1 MSSNARLL
9 SGVVVSDKADKTITV
24 KVERKVKHP
33 KYGKIIKRSTKIHAH
48 DESNSAKMGD
58 VVTVQECKPYSKN
71 KTWLLIDSA
80 IAGNDKAV
88 EAEEPG
94 MLHHTFDQDPD
105 DPLRFVWSEVYK
117 NDDALLAHLANPAVG
132 IYLEAHAELGTD
144 FSVEF
149 YGTVGDK
156 VIEAMNGTG
165 VPYKIFKTKLGYSR
179 V

>member
-1 MSSNARLL
+1 MKFVATLITLLITLSPSLTVWADAAESAPVAGDKPFVLIARLHALPNTSGEVLRL
-9 SGVVVSDKADKTITV
+9 SEAADEAVKA
-24 KVERKVKHP
+24 
-33 KYGKIIKRSTKIHAH
+33 S
-48 DESNSAKMGD
+48 
-58 VVTVQECKPYSKN
+58 
-71 KTWLLIDSA
+71 
-80 IAGNDKAV
+80 
-88 EAEEPG
+88 EPG
-94 MLHHTFDQDPD
+94 MLLHTFDQDPD

-117 NDDALLAHLANPAVG
+117 NDDALLAHLANPALGV
-132 IYLEAHAELGTD
+132 YLEAHADLGTD